1 MATKPSEG
9 YNGHKHWSNE
19 VGTDNFALLQE
30 YAPYAQPWRSNG
42 MKLEDARFGRQYSRS
57 ETQQLLA
64 FRQAP
69 LPISISTAISDTA
82 DALQVSAKP
91 TVNVSPIIH
100 PYNDLYTEQS
110 QKVAAVFKH
119 LIQKD
124 WYDSLGGLQYDRAI
138 FDRTTVG
145 HGLLYA
151 APRMEFG
158 EFSVDVKNI
167 SWKYFFPDPSSK
179 NPLYDDS
186 ESMVYAMP
194 ISKKAAYRFV
204 QSIEPDL
211 TYDEFL
217 KNWGDGG
224 GFAKTFPE
232 EDKTFGNRKKDSL
245 LFCQRLTIESD
256 FSYVIIPQKA
266 NFNQGGLDDI
276 SYRTS
281 SMITEG
287 LKADRDAGL
296 IKIEPVRKMY
306 LTEYTSIGSLGY
318 KIVYPISKYNIVPIQ
333 YDHRGNPFPYSLMWQ
348 LYPLQRALNK
358 FVMSSI
364 LNMALLNTTKVLAEE
379 DSIINENDWI
389 SSASM
394 PNAILKYR
402 LNVPGVSTP
411 PAIVKPTPMD
421 AAFLQMPQF
430 LIKTMEYVSG
440 INGIMQGHTEG
451 APDTFSTVASLQSA
465 GGQKIKRRQAYAD
478 ASLSVVGSIIGD
490 FYKEYAPMNGFSYRE
505 KQDGSEEI
513 VKYNELKV
521 NRTDKGGKISVNPEN
536 DLRKGFRKVRF
547 TSTGSMGYESAT
559 EAALLTNL
567 ATQLKLPGLVP
578 AILERINIPGLKD
591 ITDSLDENKQLRA
604 SNEQLQEMA
613 QKLEKETNLKNNQLF
628 QMAVNLKGA
637 VAKGNFDVELQKF
650 KDNPMDY
657 MEKAF
662 KHQGEK

>member
-1 MATKPSEG
+1 MATKPSKG

-19 VGTDNFALLQE
+19 VGTDNFTLLQE
-30 YAPYAQPWRSNG
+30 YTPYAQPWRSNA

-91 TVNVSPIIH
+91 TVNVSPIIY

-167 SWKYFFPDPSSK
+167 NWKYFFPDPSSK

-186 ESMVYAMP
+186 ENMVYAMP

-224 GFAKTFPE
+224 GFAKAFPE

-245 LFCQRLTIESD
+245 LFCQRLTIETD

-266 NFNQGGLDDI
+266 NFNQSGLDDI

-287 LKADRDAGL
+287 LKSDRDAGL
-296 IKIEPVRKMY
+296 IKIEPIRKMY
-306 LTEYTSIGSLGY
+306 LTEYTSVGSLGY
-318 KIVYPISKYNIVPIQ
+318 KIVYPISRYNIVPIQ

-379 DSIINENDWI
+379 DSIINENDWM

-411 PAIVKPTPMD
+411 PVIVKPTPMD

-465 GGQKIKRRQAYAD
+465 GGQKIKRRQSHAD
-478 ASLSVVGSIIGD
+478 ASLSVIGSVIGE
-490 FYKEYAPMNGFSYRE
+490 FYKEYAPFNGFSYRE
-505 KQDGSEEI
+505 KDDGTEDI

-521 NRTDKGGKISVNPEN
+521 NRTDVGGKISVNPDN

-578 AILERINIPGLKD
+578 SILERINIPGLKE
-591 ITDSLDENKQLRA
+591 IKDSLDENKQLRA

-662 KHQGEK
+662 KHQGES